1 MRDYCLSIP
10 LLNVSKKSP
19 RTSYQKEEAIKGD
32 LLQLI
37 VETRLLFCVS
47 FFILF
52 FLFFILNKQRIGAA
66 CSSGIVAE

>member
-19 RTSYQKEEAIKGD
+19 RTSYQKEEAMKGD

-37 VETRLLFCVS
+37 VETR
-47 FFILF
+47 FFFAFLSLF
-52 FLFFILNKQRIGAA
+52 FFFFLNKQRIGAA

>member
-19 RTSYQKEEAIKGD
+19 RTSYQKEEAMKGD

-47 FFILF
+47 FFIF
-52 FLFFILNKQRIGAA
+52 FFFFLNKQRIGAA